1 MAKRLAKQ
9 TESLSYKDGLTIEER
24 KRYEAKLMI
33 IGGCDPYEANF
44 AWTKNVDIFPSVTYP
59 DIVNYLLFTPSAYS
73 ADDLKSYKSLEAYN
87 QFVCG
92 WVRDTAGTVQ
102 GDHLVVT
109 AKVGLC
115 FKILITMILY
125 LVVLV
130 LIQSFCLCP

>member
-1 MAKRLAKQ
+1 
-9 TESLSYKDGLTIEER
+9 
-24 KRYEAKLMI
+24 MI

-44 AWTKNVDIFPSVTYP
+44 AWAKNVDIFPLVTYP

-115 FKILITMILY
+115 FKILITIYIIPRCFSFNSIIL
-125 LVVLV
+125 LMSITISDKL
-130 LIQSFCLCP
+130 FR